1 LAAVTSPLD
10 EQTRAPRTIDPPMS
24 AGDQAHRLNLELD
37 ADPDAIHGTRE
48 HGDGT
53 RERFWGW
60 LELMAALERA
70 TSRNQNQQDTQGDD
84 ERSPR

>member
-1 LAAVTSPLD
+1 MNASRHVRRV
-10 EQTRAPRTIDPPMS
+10 Q
-24 AGDQAHRLNLELD
+24 LELD
-37 ADPDAIHGTRE
+37 ADPGAIHGTLE

-70 TSRNQNQQDTQGDD
+70 AGGRDD
-84 ERSPR
+84 EGSAA